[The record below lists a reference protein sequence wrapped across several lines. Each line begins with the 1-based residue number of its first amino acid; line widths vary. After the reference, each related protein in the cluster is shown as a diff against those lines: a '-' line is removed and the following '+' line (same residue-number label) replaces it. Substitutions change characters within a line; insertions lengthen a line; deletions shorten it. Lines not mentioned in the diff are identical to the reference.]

1 MRECEIFG
9 ITKIEEYEMYDYIQ
23 PAYDPD
29 YMKRKLRRKKVS
41 ARDSLTSKERREK
54 SSVIVQN
61 ILDSDFFKKAETVM
75 LYRAVRGE
83 VQLDTLPNLAP
94 DKKYVY
100 PLCIDKTQMRAYKSD
115 IADERAWKKGAFG
128 IPEPNPAYAD
138 EVNPEQIDLVIC
150 PCTAFD
156 RDYNR
161 LGMGAGYYDRYLEK
175 CENAHLVAVAFDVQE
190 AREVPV
196 CEYDVKMKAVIT
208 EAGIRCETI
217 SADADLN
224 LASSLACET

>member
-1 MRECEIFG
+1 
-9 ITKIEEYEMYDYIQ
+9 MYDYIQ
-23 PAYDPD
+23 PANDPD

-41 ARDSLTSKERREK
+41 ARDSLTKEQRREK
-54 SSVIVQN
+54 SEMIVRN
-61 ILDSDFFKKAETVM
+61 ILDSEFFKKAKTVM
-75 LYRAVRGE
+75 LYRSVRGE
-83 VQLDTLPNLAP
+83 VQLDTLPDFAP
-94 DKKYVY
+94 DKRYVY
-100 PLCIDKTQMRAYKSD
+100 PLCIDKTQMSVYKSD
-115 IADERAWKKGAFG
+115 IADEKAWKKGAFG
-128 IPEPNPAYAD
+128 IPEPNPAYAE
-138 EVNPEQIDLVIC
+138 EVDPEQIDLVIC

-156 RDYNR
+156 REYNR

-175 CENAHLVAVAFDVQE
+175 CENAYLVAVAFDIQE

>member
-1 MRECEIFG
+1 MFG

-41 ARDSLTSKERREK
+41 ARDSLTKEQRREK
-54 SSVIVQN
+54 SEMIVRH
-61 ILDSDFFKKAETVM
+61 ILDSEIFKKAKTVM
-75 LYRAVRGE
+75 LYRSVRGE
-83 VQLDTLPNLAP
+83 VQLDTLPDFAP
-94 DKKYVY
+94 DKRYVY

-115 IADERAWKKGAFG
+115 LAEEQAWKKGAFG

-138 EVNPEQIDLVIC
+138 EVDPEQINLVIC

-156 RDYNR
+156 RNHNR

-175 CENAHLVAVAFDVQE
+175 CENAYLVAVAYDVQE
-190 AREVPV
+190 AEEVPV
-196 CEYDVKMKAVIT
+196 CEYDVKMQAVIT
-208 EAGIRCETI
+208 EAGIRYETI
-217 SADADLN
+217 SADAELN
-224 LASSLACET
+224 PASGLACEA

>member
-29 YMKRKLRRKKVS
+29 YMKRKLRRKKVF
-41 ARDSLTSKERREK
+41 ARDSLIEEERREK
-54 SSVIVQN
+54 SALIVQH
-61 ILDSDFFKKAETVM
+61 ILDSEFFKKAKTVM
-75 LYRAVRGE
+75 LYRSVRGE
-83 VQLDTLPNLAP
+83 VQLDTLPDFAP
-94 DKKYVY
+94 DKRYVY
-100 PLCIDKTQMRAYKSD
+100 PLCIDKTQMRVYKSD
-115 IADERAWKKGAFG
+115 IAKKKKKKKGAFG
-128 IPEPNPAYAD
+128 IPEPNPAYAE
-138 EVNPEQIDLVIC
+138 EVEPEKIDLVIC

-156 RDYNR
+156 REYNR

-175 CENAHLVAVAFDVQE
+175 CENAYLVAVAFDIQE

-196 CEYDVKMKAVIT
+196 CEYDVKMQAVIT

>member
-1 MRECEIFG
+1 
-9 ITKIEEYEMYDYIQ
+9 MYDYIQ

-29 YMKRKLRRKKVS
+29 YMKRKLRRKKVF
-41 ARDSLTSKERREK
+41 ARDSLIEEERREK
-54 SSVIVQN
+54 SALIVQH
-61 ILDSDFFKKAETVM
+61 ILDSEFFKKAKTVM
-75 LYRAVRGE
+75 LYRSVRRE
-83 VQLDTLPNLAP
+83 VQLDTLPDFAP
-94 DKKYVY
+94 DKRYVY
-100 PLCIDKTQMRAYKSD
+100 PLCIDKTQMRAYESD
-115 IADERAWKKGAFG
+115 LADEQAWKKGAFG

-138 EVNPEQIDLVIC
+138 EVDPEQIDLVIC

-156 RDYNR
+156 REYNR

-175 CENAHLVAVAFDVQE
+175 CENAFLVAVAFDIQE

-196 CEYDVKMKAVIT
+196 CEYDVKMQAVIT

-217 SADADLN
+217 SADADLK